1 MKKLFL
7 FFIFSIFSII
17 SFGQKSNNYVLA
29 ESYFRNG
36 DYEKAEKMYEKLLQK
51 SPYNTIYLSKL
62 TKCYQELKKFD
73 VAEQLLKNKLKQKPN
88 AHFLYVFLGYNFER
102 QESIKEA
109 EKHYDKAISS
119 IDKKSTYGT
128 TIASEFKKIN
138 KLDYT
143 VKAYEA
149 IMKSKPNAN
158 YGLQIAQIYGEKG
171 EFEQMFEEFIN
182 YVDKNDKH
190 IPTVKRYTSKYI
202 SNDSDDE
209 NNILFKKALLRKSA
223 SNPKNAWN
231 NLLSWLFTKQK
242 QYGKAFIQEKALYV
256 RNGNNISK
264 IVEIGD
270 IAFENKDYDTAKECF
285 DFVFEKAELEE
296 DKFNAIYM
304 NLLIGIETKEEN
316 IDSRFQEVFQTYG
329 FNKKTLPIQLAY
341 ANYLTF
347 QKANPEKAYTILE
360 EAIPYAANEF
370 QKARVKM
377 KMGEVLVY
385 QEKFNKAL
393 IYFSQVQTKLK
404 NNEIAQQAR
413 YKVAQT
419 SYFKNDFEWAK
430 AQLKVLKG
438 STTQLIA
445 NDAAHLFVVISDNQP
460 KDSIATG
467 LSKYAKADLLH
478 LQNKNDEAVSILNE
492 VLQEYAGQEIEDEA
506 LYQQAKIFTQQ
517 QKFEDAI
524 NNYNKIIADD
534 AYGVFVDDA
543 YYHLA
548 EIYNNE
554 FNDSQKAS
562 EHYQKIIFDYPSSIY
577 LVEARRKFRKLRGDS
592 I

>member
-128 TIASEFKKIN
+128 TIDSEFKKIN

-190 IPTVKRYTSKYI
+190 ISTVKRYTSRYI

-316 IDSRFQEVFQTYG
+316 IDSRFQDVFKTYG

-492 VLQEYAGQEIEDEA
+492 VLQEYAGQEIEDEV